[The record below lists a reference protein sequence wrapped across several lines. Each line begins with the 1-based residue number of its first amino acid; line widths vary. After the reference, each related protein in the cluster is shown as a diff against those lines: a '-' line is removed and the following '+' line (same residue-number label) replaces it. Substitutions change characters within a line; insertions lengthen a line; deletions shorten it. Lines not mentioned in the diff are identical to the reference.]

1 MRGRIAMEMKFYNA
15 FDEMYKRKRFTWS
28 DGVRKG
34 KIIAISGTVA
44 TDENHRTLF
53 KGDLEGQMRY
63 IYETVK
69 DLLEKMGGS
78 MDDVIKTT
86 DYITPQAIADYAKTA
101 EIRREYFKRDN
112 YPAAT
117 GVVVHSLLRPDWLI
131 EIEFL
136 AVVD

>member
-1 MRGRIAMEMKFYNA
+1 VTKDCYNV
-15 FDEMYKRKRFTWS
+15 FDEMYKRKKFTWS
-28 DGVRKG
+28 DAVKKG
-34 KIIAISGTVA
+34 KIISISGTVA
-44 TDENHRTLF
+44 TDENHRTLYP
-53 KGDLEGQMRY
+53 GNLDSQMRY
-63 IYETVK
+63 IYESVK
-69 DLLEKMGGS
+69 TLLEKMGAS

-86 DYITPQAIADYAKTA
+86 DYITPQAVPQYAKTA
-101 EIRREYFKRDN
+101 EIRREYFKDGS

>member
-1 MRGRIAMEMKFYNA
+1 MGKECFNV
-15 FDEMYKRKRFTWS
+15 FDEMYKKKQFTWS
-28 DGVRKG
+28 DAVKKG
-34 KIIAISGTVA
+34 KIITISGTVA
-44 TDENHRTLF
+44 TDENHRTLY
-53 KGDLEGQMRY
+53 KGDLIAQFRY
-63 IYETVK
+63 IYECTK
-69 DLLEKMGGS
+69 NLLEKMGAS

-86 DYITPQAIADYAKTA
+86 DYVTPQAVPEYVKTA
-101 EIRREYFKRDN
+101 EIRRQYFKEGS

>member
-1 MRGRIAMEMKFYNA
+1 MAKECTNV
-15 FDEMYKRKRFTWS
+15 FDEMYKRKQFTWS
-28 DGVRKG
+28 DGVKKG

-44 TDENHRTLF
+44 TDENHRTLH
-53 KGDLEGQMRY
+53 KGDLNAQMRT
-63 IYETVK
+63 IYQSVK
-69 DLLEKMGGS
+69 ELLEKMGAS

-86 DYITPQAIADYAKTA
+86 DFITPQALPEYVKTA
-101 EIRREYFKRDN
+101 EIRKEYFQGAD

>member
-1 MRGRIAMEMKFYNA
+1 MVAKECYNV

-28 DGVRKG
+28 DGVKKG
-34 KIIAISGTVA
+34 RIIALSGTTA
-44 TDENHRTLF
+44 TDENHQTVHRHNL
-53 KGDLEGQMRY
+53 DAQMRY

-69 DLLEKMGGS
+69 TLLEKMGSS

-86 DYITPQAIADYAKTA
+86 DYIVPQAVPQYAKTA
-101 EIRREYFKRDN
+101 EIRREYFKEGS

-136 AVVD
+136 AIVD

>member
-1 MRGRIAMEMKFYNA
+1 MAKECYNV
-15 FDEMYKRKRFTWS
+15 FDEMYKRKKFTWS
-28 DGVRKG
+28 DAVKKG

-44 TDENHRTLF
+44 TDENHRTIHIGNLNA
-53 KGDLEGQMRY
+53 QMRY
-63 IYETVK
+63 IYESVK
-69 DLLEKMGGS
+69 NLLEKMGAS

-86 DYITPQAIADYAKTA
+86 DYITPQAVLEYGKTGA
-101 EIRREYFKRDN
+101 IRKEYFKGDS

-131 EIEFL
+131 EIEFW

>member
-1 MRGRIAMEMKFYNA
+1 MAKECYNV
-15 FDEMYKRKRFTWS
+15 FDEMYKRKKFTWS
-28 DGVRKG
+28 DGVKKG
-34 KIIAISGTVA
+34 KIISISGTVA
-44 TDENHRTLF
+44 ADENHRTVHP
-53 KGDLEGQMRY
+53 GDLDAQVRC
-63 IYETVK
+63 IYESVK
-69 DLLEKMGGS
+69 VLLEKMGAS

-86 DYITPQAIADYAKTA
+86 DYIAPQAVAQYAKTA
-101 EIRREYFKRDN
+101 EIRRQYFREGC

>member
-1 MRGRIAMEMKFYNA
+1 MAKECYNT
-15 FDEMYKRKRFTWS
+15 FDEMYKRKKFTWS
-28 DGVRKG
+28 DGVKKG

-44 TDENHRTLF
+44 TDENHRTVHP
-53 KGDLEGQMRY
+53 GDLDSQVRH
-63 IYETVK
+63 IYESVK
-69 DLLEKMGGS
+69 TLLERMGAS

-86 DYITPQAIADYAKTA
+86 DYIAPQAVPQYAKTA
-101 EIRREYFKRDN
+101 EIRRQYFKEGR

-131 EIEFL
+131 EIDFL